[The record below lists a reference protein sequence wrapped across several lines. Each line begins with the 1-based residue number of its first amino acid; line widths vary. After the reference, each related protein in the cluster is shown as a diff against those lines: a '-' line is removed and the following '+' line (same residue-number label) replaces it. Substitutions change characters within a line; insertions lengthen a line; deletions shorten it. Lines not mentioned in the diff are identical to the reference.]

1 MNYQDMNDNELVLLA
16 KEHNEE
22 ATEILYNKYKPL
34 IVKKCSPVFKYVR
47 NKGIDFSDL
56 MQECLIGFE
65 ESIINYNLDDDV
77 TFYTFT
83 NICMDRQLNT
93 LIRKLNRDKHK
104 PLNEA
109 ISLDNSDDEVNLLD
123 FIGDDTDNPEYGL
136 LEEAEYREIYD
147 KIVKSLTHLEECVF
161 NLKLQNFDYKEIADI
176 LGKDLKSIDNT
187 IQRIRNK
194 IKDIYK

>member
-16 KEHNEE
+16 KEHNDE
-22 ATEILYNKYKPL
+22 ATEILYNKYNPL

-56 MQECLIGFE
+56 KQECLIGFE

-109 ISLDNSDDEVNLLD
+109 ISLDNSDDEVKLLD

-136 LEEAEYREIYD
+136 LEEDEYREMYD
-147 KIVKSLTHLEECVF
+147 RIVKSLTYLEECVF

-187 IQRIRNK
+187 IQRIKNK

>member
-123 FIGDDTDNPEYGL
+123 FIGDDTDNPEYGSNIIKAL
-136 LEEAEYREIYD
+136 TLIINYHDDMSSKSNFRYEISD
-147 KIVKSLTHLEECVF
+147 
-161 NLKLQNFDYKEIADI
+161 
-176 LGKDLKSIDNT
+176 
-187 IQRIRNK
+187 
-194 IKDIYK
+194 